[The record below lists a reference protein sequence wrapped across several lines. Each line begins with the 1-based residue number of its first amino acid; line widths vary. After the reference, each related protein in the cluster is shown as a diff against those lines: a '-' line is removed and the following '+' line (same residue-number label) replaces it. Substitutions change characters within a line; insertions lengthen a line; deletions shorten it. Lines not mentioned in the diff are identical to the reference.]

1 MTFIRLGVEFLKQ
14 PPTLGSTL
22 LAFTI
27 LFSLFSVAHATTIP
41 NITIVSCYD
50 ADTCRV
56 DLPRSAF
63 NDDWAYELFGH
74 NIPIRV
80 EGIDTPEIRGKCQ
93 KEKDLAY
100 KARDLVQGL
109 FDNAQTITLTIDD
122 NPKEV
127 RGKYFRI
134 VGRLIV
140 DGADISELL
149 IEQQFAVSYD
159 GGTKVKDWCEQGG

>member
-1 MTFIRLGVEFLKQ
+1 MPKPNGWPGSGRRKENNHGVALLTF
-14 PPTLGSTL
+14 TL
-22 LAFTI
+22 LVS
-27 LFSLFSVAHATTIP
+27 LFSLAHATTIP
-41 NITIVSCYD
+41 NVTIVSCYD
-50 ADTCRV
+50 GDTCRV
-56 DLPRSAF
+56 NLPRSAF
-63 NDDWAYELFGH
+63 NDDWAYQLFGH

-100 KARDLVQGL
+100 EARDLVQGI

-134 VGRLIV
+134 VGRLMA
-140 DGADISELL
+140 DGQDISDLL
-149 IEQQFAVSYD
+149 IQKNLAVLYE
-159 GGTKVKDWCEQGG
+159 GGTKGKDWCE

>member
-1 MTFIRLGVEFLKQ
+1 M
-14 PPTLGSTL
+14 
-22 LAFTI
+22 
-27 LFSLFSVAHATTIP
+27 AHATTIP

-56 DLPRSAF
+56 NLPRSAF
-63 NDDWAYELFGH
+63 NDNWAYELFGH

-100 KARDLVQGL
+100 EARDLVRGL
-109 FDNAQTITLTIDD
+109 LDNAQTITLTIDN

-134 VGRLIV
+134 VGRLIADCV
-140 DGADISELL
+140 DISDLL
-149 IEQQFAVSYD
+149 IERHLAVPYD
-159 GGTKVKDWCEQGG
+159 GGTKVKDCSWKAYRQNQSLTS

>member
-1 MTFIRLGVEFLKQ
+1 M
-14 PPTLGSTL
+14 
-22 LAFTI
+22 
-27 LFSLFSVAHATTIP
+27 AHATTIP
-41 NITIVSCYD
+41 NVTIVSCYD

-80 EGIDTPEIRGKCQ
+80 EGIDMPEIRGKCQ

-100 KARDLVQGL
+100 EARDLVRRL

-122 NPKEV
+122 NLKEV
-127 RGKYFRI
+127 GGKYFRI
-134 VGRLIV
+134 VGRLIA
-140 DGADISELL
+140 DGVDISDLL

-159 GGTKVKDWCEQGG
+159 GGTKTKDWCELGGWHGERN